1 MEKNTRY
8 WVLLPLNDVVFSA
21 ELKAE
26 KREPFCMSSKR
37 A

>member
-8 WVLLPLNDVVFSA
+8 WVLLPLNDMVFSA
-21 ELKAE
+21 ELKAGKIE
-26 KREPFCMSSKR
+26 SFYMSSKR